1 MSRSDQSS
9 LAALLG
15 NLTAGRISRRS
26 FISGASALGISAGLA
41 GAIAEG
47 TLGTASAAP
56 GTRGAIRSVSLQD
69 GGKTLVVAITQT
81 TVQLDPAIAG
91 SNGYGDIIPINE
103 NLYEGLTRYK
113 NGTNEIEPALA
124 ESWTNS
130 ADGLS
135 YVFKLRSGVTFHD
148 GTPLDAKAVET
159 NFVRQLDENDPLHD
173 PGMVYA
179 GVILQDV
186 SKVEA
191 TGDLEVTLTLDRP
204 IKLVPANLAVFAAG
218 IVSPTALQTY
228 KDDYSTHAAGTGPFK
243 LDHWTKDVELVFVA
257 NDQYWGGRPKLD
269 RVIWRTIAD
278 DTVKLSELTTGGVDV
293 ANQIDF
299 KDIETVQ
306 GDADLQIV
314 SGPFWNVQFLGVNAA
329 VKPFDSLQVRQ
340 ALQYAINKQNIADA
354 VFYGHYTLGAGPIA
368 PGLLGYDA
376 SLASVYSYDPEKAK
390 SLIAEAGVSDVSF
403 DLYNRTNSVWPLIG
417 QLIQA
422 DLEAVGIKANIVS
435 LEDAE
440 FFSQLGTGKT
450 AAFLNDWTWDNG
462 DPDNVTYSLF
472 SAPRAETRL
481 GYKNDRVNELNTLAQ
496 EEADQDKR
504 AQYYAEMQ
512 KLILDDA
519 INVFLGYPDR
529 AIGAMKTVQGLVL
542 SPIGNIVLRDVD
554 VTQP

>member
-1 MSRSDQSS
+1 MSSSDRSPLAS
-9 LAALLG
+9 LLADLS
-15 NLTAGRISRRS
+15 AGRINRRS
-26 FISGASALGISAGLA
+26 FVAGAGSLGLSAALA
-41 GAIAEG
+41 GAVAEA

-56 GTRGAIRSVSLQD
+56 GAASAIRSVSLQD
-69 GGKTLVVAITQT
+69 GGKTLVLAITQT
-81 TVQLDPAIAG
+81 TVQLDPSIAG

-103 NLYEGLTRYK
+103 NLFEGLTRYK
-113 NGTNEIEPALA
+113 NGSAEIEPALA
-124 ESWTNS
+124 ESWAAS
-130 ADGLS
+130 EDGLS

-148 GTPLDAKAVET
+148 GTPFDAKAVVT
-159 NFVRQLDENDPLHD
+159 NFNRQLDENDPLHD

-186 SKVEA
+186 TKVEA
-191 TGDLEVTLTLDRP
+191 TGDLEVTLTLGRP

-218 IVSPTALQTY
+218 IVSPTALETY
-228 KDDYSTHAAGTGPFK
+228 KGDFSNHAAGTGPFK

-269 RVIWRTIAD
+269 KVIWRTIAE
-278 DTVKLSELTTGGVDV
+278 DTVKLQELTTGSIDV
-293 ANQIDF
+293 ANQLDF
-299 KDIETVQ
+299 KDIDTVKN
-306 GDADLQIV
+306 DANLQVV
-314 SGPFWNVQFLGVNAA
+314 SGTFWNVQFLAVNQA
-329 VKPFDSLQVRQ
+329 VKPFDSAQVRQ
-340 ALQYAINKQNIADA
+340 ALQYAINKQNIADV
-354 VFYGHYTLGAGPIA
+354 VFYGNYTLGAGPIA
-368 PGLLGYDA
+368 PGLLGYDEA
-376 SLASVYSYDPEKAK
+376 LASTYPFDPEKAK
-390 SLIAEAGVSDVSF
+390 SLISESGAGEVSF

-422 DLEAVGIKANIVS
+422 DLEAVGIKANIVA

-496 EEADQDKR
+496 EEADQNKR
-504 AQYYAEMQ
+504 AEYYAEMQ
-512 KLILDDA
+512 QLILQDA
-519 INVFLGYPDR
+519 INVFLGYPSR
-529 AIGAMKTVQGLVL
+529 AIGAAAKVQGLVL

-554 VTQP
+554 VSAS